1 MRLTRRTAVVE
12 IGDQEYTVT
21 ELTAAEAE
29 VLEDLWT
36 PVPGQRARPLRTTA
50 DCLVLGLKAKH
61 PEVTAGQLL
70 EAATGRQL
78 LAAMQVLSKV
88 SSLEEDGK
96 GEA

>member
-1 MRLTRRTAVVE
+1 MRLTRRTATVE

-29 VLEDLWT
+29 AMEDLWT
-36 PVPGQRARPLRTTA
+36 PGPNQRVRPLRTTA
-50 DCLVLGLKAKH
+50 ECLVMGLKAKH
-61 PEVTAGQLL
+61 PDATVEALL
-70 EAATGRQL
+70 KASTGRQL